1 MLTLSYGFKK
11 PQTNDKGSIFWS
23 ALEANI
29 QQLNDHNHNG
39 TNSAKLTAASSTV
52 VLVNILSA
60 GWGAALADG
69 GFRQL
74 VTLPGTVTYD
84 DIMIN
89 YKETSTGHVYFLQ
102 TEKVSDSTFYVYCN
116 DASKAFKAVITT

>member
-11 PQTNDKGSIFWS
+11 PQTNDKGSIFWP
-23 ALEANI
+23 ALEADI

-52 VLVNILSA
+52 VLVNILSTN
-60 GWGAALADG
+60 WGMANVDG
-69 GFRQL
+69 GFSQV

-84 DIMIN
+84 DIMLN
-89 YKETSTGHVYFLQ
+89 YKEAVSGDIYFLQ
-102 TEKVSDSTFYVYCN
+102 TEKVSSSTFRVYCN
-116 DASKAFKAVITT
+116 DNTKAFKAVITT